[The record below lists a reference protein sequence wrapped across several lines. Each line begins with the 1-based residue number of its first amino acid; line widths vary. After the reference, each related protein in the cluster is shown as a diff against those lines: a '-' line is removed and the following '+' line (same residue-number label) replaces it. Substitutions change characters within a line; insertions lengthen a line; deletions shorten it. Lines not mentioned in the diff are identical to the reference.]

1 MGTALSHTRSRRST
15 RPTSAA
21 TAAFVSPERSGGC
34 SVPPVH
40 VTVTRVRTGDQPIAN
55 ATIVAEEMYRW
66 FRDIEGF
73 EGFLMLSRE
82 GTTLSMTFWQNS
94 ELAEKSRTTRESF
107 RERIIA
113 VAGVEVED
121 VEDYRLMFGRLPAL
135 ES

>member
-1 MGTALSHTRSRRST
+1 M
-15 RPTSAA
+15 
-21 TAAFVSPERSGGC
+21 SPELSGGC

-66 FRDIEGF
+66 FRDVEGF

-94 ELAEKSRTTRESF
+94 EVAEKSRMTRESF
-107 RERIIA
+107 RDRITA

-135 ES
+135 DS